1 MRDYAKVAPTYWTG
15 ETGKKIRML
24 GRDAQVVALYLITGP
39 GSNWIGLYY
48 LPLPTLCHEVGI
60 SRDTALRI
68 LEKLAAIGF
77 AHYDRDREQA
87 WVPGTAKFQIGEQL
101 KPGDKRIAGIVKDL
115 KAYAGTPFG
124 ADFCRRYK
132 EAFCLPETEALASPL
147 EGPPKPVTETEA
159 VAVTVTETEA
169 GAGEAASPLPPAKG
183 RGRSRSVPPGYV
195 ISDQLKRWA
204 METRP
209 DLDVDLEIEKFRDH
223 EFKDPRS
230 NWDATFRNWIRNAR
244 RDMARSPI
252 TPAKKRESAAREV
265 YAQLLREQGE
275 GQPEG

>member
-1 MRDYAKVAPTYWTG
+1 
-15 ETGKKIRML
+15 
-24 GRDAQVVALYLITGP
+24 
-39 GSNWIGLYY
+39 
-48 LPLPTLCHEVGI
+48 
-60 SRDTALRI
+60 
-68 LEKLAAIGF
+68 
-77 AHYDRDREQA
+77 
-87 WVPGTAKFQIGEQL
+87 
-101 KPGDKRIAGIVKDL
+101 
-115 KAYAGTPFG
+115 
-124 ADFCRRYK
+124 
-132 EAFCLPETEALASPL
+132 
-147 EGPPKPVTETEA
+147 
-159 VAVTVTETEA
+159 
-169 GAGEAASPLPPAKG
+169 
-183 RGRSRSVPPGYV
+183 
-195 ISDQLKRWA
+195 